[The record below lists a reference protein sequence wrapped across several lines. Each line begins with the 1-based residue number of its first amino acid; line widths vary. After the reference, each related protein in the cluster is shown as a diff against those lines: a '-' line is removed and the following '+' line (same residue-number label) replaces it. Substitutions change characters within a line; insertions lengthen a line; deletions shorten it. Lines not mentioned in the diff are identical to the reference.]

1 MELDFRKLNAA
12 KLFEF
17 SKEQEQLIFGIYDRL
32 FGIYDLS
39 VVAVED
45 SPFQAFDSGEG
56 NSLFSPKI
64 CYFITDKNKENP
76 FYLFIVSKIGTT
88 VKGVRT
94 TALYDSLQIW
104 GMKLLN
110 ENYGFIAIN
119 RKKWA
124 DRIAG
129 IFNRF
134 NINFRDREF
143 NDFYVLGSDR
153 LKTMAFLN
161 ETRKELIKAF
171 PDDDFKLEIKNNILN
186 FGLPK
191 NLTADNALQVAE
203 FLKWV

>member
-17 SKEQEQLIFGIYDRL
+17 SKEQEQLIFEIYDRL

-88 VKGVRT
+88 VKGSRT

-134 NINFRDREF
+134 NINFKDGEF

-161 ETRKELIKAF
+161 ETRKELIKGF